1 MATRAGE
8 AALRI
13 HLAILVVFNTLTVGI
28 WLMVEIGAPDADQA
42 PFWPGWFI
50 GFWLPALGLHG
61 FWACRRP
68 LNELARAEQNH
79 GATDS
84 NYR

>member
-1 MATRAGE
+1 VSPEPESRPPDSAWRRAR
-8 AALRI
+8 AKLALRI
-13 HLAILVVFNTLTVGI
+13 HLTIFVVFNT
-28 WLMVEIGAPDADQA
+28 
-42 PFWPGWFI
+42 

-68 LNELARAEQNH
+68 LTELARAEQNH